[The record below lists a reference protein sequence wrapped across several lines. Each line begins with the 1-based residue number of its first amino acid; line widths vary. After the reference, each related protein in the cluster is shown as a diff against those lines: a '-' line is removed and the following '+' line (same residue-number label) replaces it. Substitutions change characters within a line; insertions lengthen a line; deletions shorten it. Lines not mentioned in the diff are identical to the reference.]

1 MTIPLGRELGYYKGS
16 FDFYCRSSSARR
28 KDDICEV
35 AMNSVARAR
44 RVAKTA
50 ATKKIAMFWKL
61 LKHHLFLMRAFI
73 TVPASV
79 KMTRRPL
86 LVAALALVLLVN
98 AVADDDAFAV
108 NLLTLVPFT
117 FE

>member
-1 MTIPLGRELGYYKGS
+1 
-16 FDFYCRSSSARR
+16 
-28 KDDICEV
+28 
-35 AMNSVARAR
+35 
-44 RVAKTA
+44 
-50 ATKKIAMFWKL
+50 
-61 LKHHLFLMRAFI
+61 MRAFI